1 MNKRKKR
8 NIATMVSLLLVL
20 AALLVTYLLVNKAP
34 AVTDDTEE
42 ITSAIDLATVDT
54 TQLKSLHYVREDTD
68 LTLILKD
75 EVWISEQEPDR
86 PINQDYVEAILNVID
101 DIKAD
106 RLIMEN
112 PESLTDYGLAEPVAV
127 LEANLQD
134 GTTVTV
140 KVGNEAGDSLGY
152 YGMVNDDGIVY
163 LLPIE
168 IGSALQYNDTQMTA
182 VEEATTI
189 EAANITSLTVNK
201 PDGESFELKYVEDDK
216 LDNAGTNNPWQLLSP
231 YGEGYTA
238 VTTEVT
244 DFLANYT
251 TFTYLKCV
259 DYTGEELEQYGLVE
273 PKATIKIE
281 YFTTRTETLE
291 TPETDPDTGEEVSE
305 KTYQDD
311 HVYTAYIGDTNE
323 EGDYYIRVEGS
334 NLVYTIGASAIDTML
349 APDAF
354 SIVNSYIDIP
364 AIDSVDQVVIK
375 SENQT
380 YTLKLEQSTK
390 ENAEGEEETT
400 TSYYYNTNT
409 VEEDAFKT
417 LYQSIISL
425 TYDAEVK
432 DTVDT
437 EGVKPYL
444 TLNFHVSGEQETT
457 LETTYLPY
465 DDSFYLV
472 QKDGKAYF
480 LVDKRKVDDMLQ
492 AVKDFK

>member
-8 NIATMVSLLLVL
+8 NIVTMISLLFVL
-20 AALLVTYLLVNKAP
+20 AALLVINFLVNKVP
-34 AVTDDTEE
+34 AVTDDIEE
-42 ITSAIDLATVDT
+42 VTTAIDLATVDT

-75 EVWISEQEPDR
+75 EVWISENEPER
-86 PINQDYVEAILNVID
+86 PINQDYVEAILNAID
-101 DIKAD
+101 NIKAD

-112 PESLTDYGLAEPVAV
+112 PESLTDYGLAEPMAV
-127 LEANLQD
+127 LEADLQD

-152 YGMVNDDGIVY
+152 YGMVNADGKVY

-168 IGSALQYNDTQMTA
+168 IGSALQYNDAEMTE
-182 VEEATTI
+182 VGEATTI
-189 EAANITSLTVNK
+189 EAANITSLTVNRQ
-201 PDGESFELKYVEDDK
+201 DGEKFELKYVEDDK

-231 YGEGYTA
+231 YGKEYTA

-259 DYTGEELEQYGLVE
+259 DYKGENLEQYGLEE
-273 PKATIKIE
+273 PTATIKLE
-281 YFTTRTETLE
+281 YFTTYTETLAS
-291 TPETDPDTGEEVSE
+291 PATDPDTGEEVTE
-305 KTYQDD
+305 KTYKEEQ
-311 HVYTAYIGDTNE
+311 VYTAYIGDRNE
-323 EGDYYIRVEGS
+323 DSDYYIRVEGS
-334 NLVYTIGASAIDTML
+334 NKVYTIGASAIDTML

-354 SIVNSYIDIP
+354 SIVNSYIATP

-375 SENQT
+375 SKDQT
-380 YTLKLEQSTK
+380 YSLKLERSTE
-390 ENAEGEEETT
+390 ENTEGEEETT
-400 TSYYYNTNT
+400 TSYYYNTNA

-425 TYDAEVK
+425 TYDAEVE

-437 EGVKPYL
+437 KNLSPYL
-444 TLNFHVSGEQETT
+444 TLDFQVSGEQETT
-457 LETTYLPY
+457 LKTSFLPY

-472 QKDGKAYF
+472 EKDGDAYF

-492 AVKDFK
+492 LVKEFK

>member
-8 NIATMVSLLLVL
+8 NIVTMISLLFIL
-20 AALLVTYLLVNKAP
+20 AALLVIYLLVSKTP
-34 AVTDDTEE
+34 AATDDAEE
-42 ITSAIDLATVDT
+42 VTPAIDLAAVDT

-75 EVWISEQEPDR
+75 EVWISEKEPER
-86 PINQDYVEAILNVID
+86 PINQDYVEAILNAID

-112 PESLTDYGLAEPVAV
+112 PESLADYGLAEPMAV

-152 YGMVNDDGIVY
+152 YGMVNEDGTVY

-168 IGSALQYNDTQMTA
+168 IGSALQYNDTEMTA

-201 PDGESFELKYVEDDK
+201 GDGEKFELKYAEDDK

-259 DYTGEELEQYGLVE
+259 DYKGEDLEQYGLEE
-273 PKATIKIE
+273 PAATINLE

-291 TPETDPDTGEEVSE
+291 TPETDPDTGEEITE
-305 KTYQDD
+305 KTYKDEQ
-311 HVYTAYIGDTNE
+311 VYTAYIGDKNE
-323 EGDYYIRVEGS
+323 DGDYYIRVEGS
-334 NLVYTIGASAIDTML
+334 NLIYTIGASEIDTML
-349 APDAF
+349 SPDAF

-364 AIDSVDQVVIK
+364 SIDSVDQVVIESK
-375 SENQT
+375 DQT
-380 YTLKLEQSTK
+380 YTLKMERSTE

-400 TSYYYNTNT
+400 TGYYYNTDT

-432 DTVDT
+432 DAVDT
-437 EGVKPYL
+437 EGVQPYL
-444 TLNFHVSGEQETT
+444 ALSFQVSGEQETT
-457 LETTYLPY
+457 LETTFLPY

-472 QKDGKAYF
+472 EKDGKAYF
-480 LVDKRKVDDMLQ
+480 LVDKRKVEDMLKLVQ
-492 AVKDFK
+492 DFK

>member
-1 MNKRKKR
+1 
-8 NIATMVSLLLVL
+8 
-20 AALLVTYLLVNKAP
+20 
-34 AVTDDTEE
+34 
-42 ITSAIDLATVDT
+42 
-54 TQLKSLHYVREDTD
+54 
-68 LTLILKD
+68 
-75 EVWISEQEPDR
+75 
-86 PINQDYVEAILNVID
+86 
-101 DIKAD
+101 
-106 RLIMEN
+106 
-112 PESLTDYGLAEPVAV
+112 
-127 LEANLQD
+127 
-134 GTTVTV
+134 
-140 KVGNEAGDSLGY
+140 
-152 YGMVNDDGIVY
+152 
-163 LLPIE
+163 
-168 IGSALQYNDTQMTA
+168 
-182 VEEATTI
+182 
-189 EAANITSLTVNK
+189 
-201 PDGESFELKYVEDDK
+201 
-216 LDNAGTNNPWQLLSP
+216 
-231 YGEGYTA
+231 
-238 VTTEVT
+238 
-244 DFLANYT
+244 
-251 TFTYLKCV
+251 
-259 DYTGEELEQYGLVE
+259 
-273 PKATIKIE
+273 
-281 YFTTRTETLE
+281 
-291 TPETDPDTGEEVSE
+291 
-305 KTYQDD
+305 
-311 HVYTAYIGDTNE
+311 
-323 EGDYYIRVEGS
+323 
-334 NLVYTIGASAIDTML
+334 ML